1 MGGEKNG
8 SAKRSGW
15 GTFLIG
21 FVLAVIAGAIVGF
34 GVGALVGGNRGG
46 ASPAETGE
54 TAEAETGSG
63 RTGSGVTGS
72 GGTGSGQNGEGDGP
86 EADNPYAGFRVGEF
100 DLMDRKGDPVDE
112 SLFDGEVT
120 VLTFFFTSCNGPCPA
135 IARVMKG
142 IQDRTAQAVMV
153 PTGRDV
159 LGKRVQLASI
169 SVDGGRD
176 TPAVIDS
183 FAESYGADPDRW
195 VFLTGDPEAVRE
207 LVRESIGFELREQEE
222 IQVEDPSGA
231 MMNNILHPTRLLLVG
246 PDRRLIGVYAFNDA
260 EAVDA
265 LVREATEALK
275 GS

>member
-8 SAKRSGW
+8 SAKRAGW
-15 GTFLIG
+15 GTFLTG
-21 FVLAVIAGAIVGF
+21 FVLAVIAGALAGF

-46 ASPAETGE
+46 ASPAEMGE
-54 TAEAETGSG
+54 VAEAEAGSG
-63 RTGSGVTGS
+63 SGSGE
-72 GGTGSGQNGEGDGP
+72 TGSGQNDEGDDP

-100 DLMDRKGDPVDE
+100 DLIDRNGDPVDE
-112 SLFDGEVT
+112 SLFDGEIT

-135 IARVMKG
+135 IARVMKQ

-159 LGKRVQLASI
+159 LVRRLKLASI

-183 FAESYGADPDRW
+183 FAESYGANPTRW
-195 VFLTGDPEAVRE
+195 RFLTGDPEAVRA

-246 PDRRLIGVYAFNDA
+246 PDRRLIGIYAFNDA
-260 EAVDA
+260 DAVAELVEDA
-265 LVREATEALK
+265 LVALRE
-275 GS
+275 